1 MLPGLRSVPLLAA
14 LWFSLT
20 TAALAAPAAT
30 ERLRLAAERQ
40 AAESRY
46 AAEEAECQQRF
57 IVTSCVDD
65 VRLRRRVALAG
76 LRQQEHALDDAE
88 RRARAAERQQ
98 AVERKSA
105 EAASRPAASAPPPN
119 LRLRAAA
126 SAASGASGASGAS
139 ATVPSEPAGR
149 KGPGPEAARDA
160 ARRASAAE
168 QRRLIAEAGRARIA
182 AREAERVAR
191 GKPAAPLPLPGELAG
206 SNPAR

>member
-46 AAEEAECQQRF
+46 AAEEAGCQQRF

-126 SAASGASGASGAS
+126 SAASGASGAS

>member
-126 SAASGASGASGAS
+126 SAASGASGAS